1 MKYVFIINS
10 FTVKKNLNKI
20 VNNIEEYCKDNN
32 IKYILEINSK
42 KYSTEDILKK
52 YQNSKNII
60 IAVGGDG
67 MINRVLQGIVNTK
80 NILGF
85 IPHGTGN
92 DLYKNVK
99 KNFKNGNN
107 LCDLVKINDKY
118 FINVACFGIDA
129 DVANSKDEIKFKNLP
144 KSSSYIV
151 SLLKTFFKYKNKKFE
166 VKINDKI
173 IKDDFA
179 TIAVC
184 NGSYYGNGFNIGPT
198 SILND
203 GKLEVYIAK
212 NISKLKMF
220 SLILK
225 MHGGHHEKS
234 KNIEKIVTDKLI
246 VKSPK
251 LTKCNIDGDVLEAK
265 TFNIEIIKNG
275 ITLYYDANLVKK
287 VSKY

>member
-1 MKYVFIINS
+1 MKYVFVINR
-10 FTVKKNLNKI
+10 FTVKKDLNKVI
-20 VNNIEEYCKDNN
+20 NN
-32 IKYILEINSK
+32 IKEYSVKNKLNYIIEVNSDEYK
-42 KYSTEDILKK
+42 TEDILKK
-52 YQNSKNII
+52 YQNNKNVI

-67 MINRVLQGIVNTK
+67 MINRVLQCVVNTK

-85 IPHGTGN
+85 IPYGTGN

-99 KNFKNGNN
+99 KYFKNGNI
-107 LCDLVKINDKY
+107 LCDLVKINNNY

-129 DVANSKDEIKFKNLP
+129 DVANSKDEIKLKYLP
-144 KSSSYIV
+144 KSSSYII

-166 VKINDKI
+166 VKINNKI
-173 IKDDFA
+173 IKDAFA

-198 SILND
+198 SKLND

-212 NISKLKMF
+212 NISKLKTL

-251 LTKCNIDGDVLEAK
+251 LVKCNIDGDILEAK